1 MGSSPS
7 KYYPTHNF
15 TGKTICSKC
24 KKGYHYEIE
33 SLGFPAARQ
42 VKIHWYLGGSCNKI
56 WL

>member
-42 VKIHWYLGGSCNKI
+42 VKIHW
-56 WL
+56 